1 MSTGKKD
8 RNRKVLY
15 TVLTTAVIL
24 VFLTAMRLSS
34 FFIDAEGT
42 VGTLLKGCVIWI
54 PVVGAVVYYL
64 IRYHSLVP
72 IGLTRSEHGT
82 PARVMFYIPFIAAA
96 AMNFAGGLSETG
108 NVGLIS
114 AELFL
119 SLGTGF
125 AEEIYF
131 RGIICSIWA
140 KTSVK
145 KAVIISSLIFASC
158 HLLGLL
164 DGFGPVEATLHVCF
178 AFVYGAATALEYI
191 IGGSIFPCVILHA
204 LNDFCLLVTSH
215 TDGWLEIVI
224 DVLQIII
231 FVIFVVYCTKKQ
243 SGHLKHRAF
252 EQFKVLKIVKN
263 KNRKG
268 NTSSGK
274 VK

>member
-1 MSTGKKD
+1 MMSTGKKD
-8 RNRKVLY
+8 RNRKVLH
-15 TVLTTAVIL
+15 TFLTTVVIL
-24 VFLTAMRLSS
+24 AFLTALRLSS
-34 FFIDAEGT
+34 LFIDAEG
-42 VGTLLKGCVIWI
+42 VAGTLLKGCVIWI
-54 PVVGAVVYYL
+54 PVIGAVAYYF
-64 IRYHSLVP
+64 IRYRSLVP
-72 IGLTRSEHGT
+72 IGLTRSEQGT

-96 AMNFAGGLSETG
+96 ALNFAGGLSGTG
-108 NVGLIS
+108 NAGLIA

-140 KTSVK
+140 KSNVK
-145 KAVIISSLIFASC
+145 KAVIISSLIYAAC

-204 LNDFCLLVTSH
+204 LNDFSLLVTSH

-252 EQFKVLKIVKN
+252 EQYKVLKIIRN
-263 KNRKG
+263 KSKK
-268 NTSSGK
+268 SSDRPER
-274 VK
+274 